1 MKKTAVVVGAGI
13 AGLAMAKSLAEKD
26 FHVTVLER
34 NHHAV
39 GASVRNFGMV
49 WPVGQPDGELY
60 AAAKRS
66 AEIWADFCR
75 QANIYSDASG
85 SLHVAYKQD
94 EMDVLQDLFSYYK
107 GSRNLKL
114 LSAAEVLISSPAVNP
129 DGLKGGFWSGDELIV
144 DPRQA
149 IATLPSWLE
158 EKYGVKFLW
167 NRAVV
172 GVKKGIVVTGNETI
186 EADLIIICSGVEFET
201 LFPNIF
207 ASAPI
212 TKCKL
217 QMMRLAA
224 QPDGW
229 RMGPALCGGLSLTHY
244 QSFKVAPSLG
254 QLKKR
259 ISNQMPAY
267 VKWGIHDM
275 ASQNGLY
282 EITIGDSHEYGG
294 THDPFDQVEINQLI
308 MDYLKGFA
316 RFPDMRIKQ
325 TWNGCYA
332 KLTNGDP
339 YLFHAAETGTYLFN
353 GLGGA
358 GMTLS
363 FGIAEKLVNAL

>member
-1 MKKTAVVVGAGI
+1 MKKSAVIVGAGI
-13 AGLAMAKSLAEKD
+13 AGLAMARALAESGYR
-26 FHVTVLER
+26 VTVIER
-34 NHHAV
+34 NHYAV

-60 AAAKRS
+60 TAAKRS

-75 QANIYSDASG
+75 EAKTYCDASG
-85 SLHVAYKQD
+85 SLHVAYQQD
-94 EMDVLQDLFSYYK
+94 EMDVLQELFTHYRS
-107 GSRNLKL
+107 SRNVRL
-114 LSAAEVLISSPAVNP
+114 LRAKEVLESSPATKP
-129 DGLKGGFWSGDELIV
+129 QGLMGGLWSGDELIV

-172 GVKKGIVVTGNETI
+172 GTQTGIVLAGDETI
-186 EADLIIICSGVEFET
+186 EADLIIVCSGVEFET
-201 LFPNIF
+201 LFPGIF
-207 ASAPI
+207 ASYPI

-217 QMMRLAA
+217 QMLRLAP
-224 QPDGW
+224 QPDAW

-244 QSFKVAPSLG
+244 QSFRVAPSLG
-254 QLKKR
+254 KLKER
-259 ISNQMPAY
+259 ISNQMPEY
-267 VKWGIHDM
+267 VKWGIHVM
-275 ASQNGLY
+275 ASQNGLH
-282 EITIGDSHEYGG
+282 EITVGDSHEYGG

-308 MDYLKGFA
+308 IDYLNKFA
-316 RFPDMRIKQ
+316 RFPDMRIKH
-325 TWNGCYA
+325 TWNGVYA

-339 YLFHAAETGTYLFN
+339 YVFHEAAPGTYLFN

-363 FGIAEKLVNAL
+363 FGIAEKLVERL